1 MNDIEELLQTVNHVL
16 EENIMAKSPLK
27 YDLWQTKATLLLARE
42 QRRSAVALERIDKYG
57 IDVKTNRS

>member
-1 MNDIEELLQTVNHVL
+1 MNDIEELLQIVNHVL

-42 QRRSAVALERIDKYG
+42 QRRSADALEG
-57 IDVKTNRS
+57 IYKHGLDVTTKCP